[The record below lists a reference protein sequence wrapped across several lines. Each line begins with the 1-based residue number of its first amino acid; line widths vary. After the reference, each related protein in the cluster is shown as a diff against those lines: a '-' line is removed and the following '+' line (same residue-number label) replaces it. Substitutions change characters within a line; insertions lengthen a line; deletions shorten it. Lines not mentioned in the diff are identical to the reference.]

1 MPSADRRA
9 VAVGAAGAVALAG
22 AAVAARALWFEPRR
36 IVVRHLEL
44 DLPRWPAPL
53 GGLRVAMVSDLHA
66 GGLHIDLDHVE
77 RVAKVVASL
86 RPDLFALLGD
96 YIDPEVA
103 FGERIEPEPV
113 ADRLA
118 RVRAPL
124 GTVAVLGNHDWADNG
139 PRVAGALLS
148 AGVRVLENDAVRLA
162 RVPEELWV
170 AGLADATA
178 RRPDVDRALAGVP
191 DGAAVVLLSHD
202 PDVFP
207 RVPARIALTLSGH
220 THGGQVDV
228 PVLKGRWI
236 PSRFGERYAGG
247 HVVEDG
253 RHLVIS
259 RGVGN
264 SRLPVRLGVPPEVV
278 LMTLRPGVA

>member
-1 MPSADRRA
+1 MREF
-9 VAVGAAGAVALAG
+9 ALALP
-22 AAVAARALWFEPRR
+22 AWPPAL
-36 IVVRHLEL
+36 
-44 DLPRWPAPL
+44 D
-53 GGLRVAMVSDLHA
+53 GLRIAMVSDLHA
-66 GGLHIDLDHVE
+66 GGPHIDLDRVE
-77 RVAKVVASL
+77 RVVATVAGL

-96 YIDPEVA
+96 YLDPEVA
-103 FGERIEPEPV
+103 FGGRIEPEPI
-113 ADRLA
+113 AERLG
-118 RVRAPL
+118 RVRPPL
-124 GTVAVLGNHDWADNG
+124 GSVAVLGNHDWVDDG
-139 PRVAGALLS
+139 PRIADALRV

-162 RVPEELWV
+162 RVPGELWV
-170 AGLADATA
+170 AGLADATT
-178 RRPDVDRALAGVP
+178 RRPDIDRALAAVP
-191 DGAAVVLLSHD
+191 DEAAVLLLSHD

-207 RVPARIALTLSGH
+207 RVPDRVALTLSGH

-228 PVLKGRWI
+228 PLVKRSWI

-278 LMTLRPGVA
+278 VMTLRPA